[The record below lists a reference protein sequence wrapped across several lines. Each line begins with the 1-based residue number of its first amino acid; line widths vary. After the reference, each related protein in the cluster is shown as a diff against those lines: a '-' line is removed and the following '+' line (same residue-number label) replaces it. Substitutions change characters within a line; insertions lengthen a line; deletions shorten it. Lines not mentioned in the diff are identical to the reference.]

1 MSKNCYLFLFYVFFS
16 GGIIFLIF
24 TFLSLMK
31 NKILIVEYGIEKYS
45 EKNEKNININ
55 KIKNKLVMQFLIS
68 SFVDFIITFV
78 LFYYLFKKDNT
89 TKEKINEP
97 TNLISFKK
105 DDHKLINQ
113 DNNIIKNE
121 INNIN

>member
-1 MSKNCYLFLFYVFFS
+1 MSKNCYIFLFYIFLS

-24 TFLSLMK
+24 TFLSIQK

-45 EKNEKNININ
+45 KEKNGKIDIN
-55 KIKNKLVMQFLIS
+55 KIKNKLIQQFLIS
-68 SFVDFIITFV
+68 SIVDLSIATA

-89 TKEKINEP
+89 NKEIFNEP
-97 TNLISFKK
+97 TNLISFNKENE
-105 DDHKLINQ
+105 IIQ

-121 INNIN
+121 INNID

>member
-1 MSKNCYLFLFYVFFS
+1 MSKNCYIFLFYIFLS

-24 TFLSLMK
+24 TFLSIQK

-45 EKNEKNININ
+45 DKKEGEIDIN
-55 KIKNKLVMQFLIS
+55 KIKNKLIQQFLIS
-68 SFVDFIITFV
+68 SIVDLSIATA

-89 TKEKINEP
+89 NKEIFNEP
-97 TNLISFKK
+97 TNLISFNKENE
-105 DDHKLINQ
+105 IIQ

-121 INNIN
+121 INNID

>member
-1 MSKNCYLFLFYVFFS
+1 MSKNCYIFLFYIFLS

-24 TFLSLMK
+24 TFLSIQK

-45 EKNEKNININ
+45 DRKKGEIDIN
-55 KIKNKLVMQFLIS
+55 KIKNKLIQQFLIS
-68 SFVDFIITFV
+68 SIVDFIIATA

-89 TKEKINEP
+89 NKEIFNEP
-97 TNLISFKK
+97 TNLISFNKENE
-105 DDHKLINQ
+105 IIQ

-121 INNIN
+121 INNID

>member
-1 MSKNCYLFLFYVFFS
+1 MSKNCYLFLFYVFFA

>member
-1 MSKNCYLFLFYVFFS
+1 MSKNCYIFLFYIFLS

-24 TFLSLMK
+24 TFLSIQK

-45 EKNEKNININ
+45 DKKEGKIDIN
-55 KIKNKLVMQFLIS
+55 KIKNKLIQQFLIS
-68 SFVDFIITFV
+68 SIVDFIIATA

-89 TKEKINEP
+89 NKEIFNEP
-97 TNLISFKK
+97 TNLISFNKENE
-105 DDHKLINQ
+105 IIQ

-121 INNIN
+121 INNID

>member
-1 MSKNCYLFLFYVFFS
+1 MSKSCYIFLFYVFFS

-45 EKNEKNININ
+45 KDEKININ
-55 KIKNKLVMQFLIS
+55 KIKNKLILQFLIS
-68 SFVDFIITFV
+68 SVVDFILAFV
-78 LFYYLFKKDNT
+78 LFFYLFKNNNKNN
-89 TKEKINEP
+89 EIINEP
-97 TNLISFKK
+97 TKLISFKNNEPIQK
-105 DDHKLINQ
+105 
-113 DNNIIKNE
+113 NNIIQNE

>member
-1 MSKNCYLFLFYVFFS
+1 MSKNCYIFLFYIFLS

-24 TFLSLMK
+24 TFLSIQK

-45 EKNEKNININ
+45 DKKEGEIDINN
-55 KIKNKLVMQFLIS
+55 IKNKLIQQFLIS
-68 SFVDFIITFV
+68 SIVDFIIATA

-89 TKEKINEP
+89 NKEIFNEP
-97 TNLISFKK
+97 TNLISFNKENE
-105 DDHKLINQ
+105 ISQ

-121 INNIN
+121 INNID

>member
-1 MSKNCYLFLFYVFFS
+1 MSKNCYIFLFYIFLS

-24 TFLSLMK
+24 TFLSIQK

-45 EKNEKNININ
+45 DKKVGEIDINN
-55 KIKNKLVMQFLIS
+55 IKNKLIQQFLIS
-68 SFVDFIITFV
+68 SIVDFIIATA

-89 TKEKINEP
+89 NKEIFNEP
-97 TNLISFKK
+97 TNLISFNKENE
-105 DDHKLINQ
+105 IIQ

-121 INNIN
+121 INNID